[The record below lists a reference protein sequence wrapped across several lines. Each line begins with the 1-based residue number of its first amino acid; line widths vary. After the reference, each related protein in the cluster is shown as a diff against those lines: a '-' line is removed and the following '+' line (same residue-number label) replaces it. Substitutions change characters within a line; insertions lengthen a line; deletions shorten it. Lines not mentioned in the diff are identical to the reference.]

1 MSTADAIRNKLATG
15 KATGGKFH
23 MDKGKQYASALKKVL
38 KEPGLSGNDKGIA
51 QVLLDDLLL
60 AISVS

>member
-1 MSTADAIRNKLATG
+1 
-15 KATGGKFH
+15 

-51 QVLLDDLLL
+51 QVLLDDLLS